1 MDLKQI
7 LHKIKEAIQTFWRWI
22 KPYLQQFH
30 QWRKRIWKKYHV
42 NKIVILLT
50 LVGILVMSGY
60 LFYIAKNTKV
70 SELESGLKESTV
82 IYDAKGEEAGQL
94 YSQKGTYVDL
104 KSISSAV
111 VHALIS
117 TEDRNFYNHH
127 GFDIKGIARAA
138 LRMVINRSAEG
149 GGGSTITQQLA
160 KNAYLSLDQTFSR
173 KAKELFLAIEI
184 EKKYSKDEI
193 LEMYLN
199 SSYFGN
205 GVWGIQDASLKYF
218 GVNASDL
225 TVGEAAT
232 LVGMLKGPSIYN
244 PIDHPENATNRRD
257 TVLGLMV
264 DNKML
269 DQSVADQEEQVSLA
283 SLLYDGY
290 GNSESGYKYP
300 YYFDAVIDE
309 AESYGLDADDVMNR
323 GYKIYTALDQ
333 NYQAQ
338 MEAAYK
344 NDALFPENA
353 ADGTMVQSGSVAL
366 DPTTGG
372 VQALVGRR
380 GEHVFRGF
388 NFATQMKRS
397 PGSTIKPI
405 SVYAPAI
412 EAGYNPDSILEDK
425 PQSYYEAKNYDGT
438 YSGEVPMYQALA
450 QSLNLPAV
458 WTLHEIGLDRGYKK
472 TQAFGLTLTDSDK
485 YWGLALG
492 GLENGESPLTM
503 AAAYGVFASGGY
515 YYQPHLITKIVDSTG
530 AVIVDNTSVK
540 GKQVIS
546 KETAD
551 KMTSMM
557 LGTFSNGTGVSASP
571 YGFTIAG
578 KTGTT
583 ETNFDLSKVND
594 QWIVGYTPDLV
605 ISTWLGFEQTSA
617 EHYLTGTSGQVVGKI
632 FKAEAESLLPY
643 SQGSQFQVADAYQ
656 TGGKLMAADEVPDSN
671 DSTNNDDWKKSVDDF
686 AENAKEGLKDFGE
699 RVKQGTKELFGNL
712 WNTING
718 N

>member
-1 MDLKQI
+1 M
-7 LHKIKEAIQTFWRWI
+7 
-22 KPYLQQFH
+22 
-30 QWRKRIWKKYHV
+30 
-42 NKIVILLT
+42 
-50 LVGILVMSGY
+50 
-60 LFYIAKNTKV
+60 
-70 SELESGLKESTV
+70 
-82 IYDAKGEEAGQL
+82 
-94 YSQKGTYVDL
+94 
-104 KSISSAV
+104 
-111 VHALIS
+111 
-117 TEDRNFYNHH
+117 
-127 GFDIKGIARAA
+127 
-138 LRMVINRSAEG
+138 
-149 GGGSTITQQLA
+149 
-160 KNAYLSLDQTFSR
+160 
-173 KAKELFLAIEI
+173 
-184 EKKYSKDEI
+184 
-193 LEMYLN
+193 
-199 SSYFGN
+199 
-205 GVWGIQDASLKYF
+205 
-218 GVNASDL
+218 
-225 TVGEAAT
+225 
-232 LVGMLKGPSIYN
+232 
-244 PIDHPENATNRRD
+244 
-257 TVLGLMV
+257 
-264 DNKML
+264 
-269 DQSVADQEEQVSLA
+269 
-283 SLLYDGY
+283 
-290 GNSESGYKYP
+290 
-300 YYFDAVIDE
+300 
-309 AESYGLDADDVMNR
+309 
-323 GYKIYTALDQ
+323 
-333 NYQAQ
+333 
-338 MEAAYK
+338 
-344 NDALFPENA
+344 
-353 ADGTMVQSGSVAL
+353 AL

-472 TQAFGLTLTDSDK
+472 TQEFGLTLSESDK

-492 GLENGESPLTM
+492 GLETGESPLTM

-583 ETNFDLSKVND
+583 ETNLDLSKVND

-643 SQGSQFQVADAYQ
+643 SQGSQFQVADAYM
-656 TGGKLMAADEVPDSN
+656 TGGKLMAADEVPDPN
-671 DSTNNDDWKKSVDDF
+671 ESTDNDDWKKSVDEF

>member
-104 KSISSAV
+104 KSISPAV

-138 LRMVINRSAEG
+138 LRMVVNRSAEG

-225 TVGEAAT
+225 SVGEAAT

-472 TQAFGLTLTDSDK
+472 AQEFGLTLTDSDK

-656 TGGKLMAADEVPDSN
+656 TDGKLMAADEVPDSN